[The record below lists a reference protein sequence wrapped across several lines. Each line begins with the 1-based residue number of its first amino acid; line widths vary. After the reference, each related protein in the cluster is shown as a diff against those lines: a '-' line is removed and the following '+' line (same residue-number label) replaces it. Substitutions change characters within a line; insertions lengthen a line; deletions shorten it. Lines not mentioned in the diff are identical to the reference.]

1 MGSGGTNTVGLGRVF
16 LGAEAVAA
24 GLVTYRQLRGPQ
36 FRRLLQGVYAPAHI
50 PVTHELRCEAAALV
64 SPPDGVITG
73 RSAATLHGVAL
84 AWPEDPVEIVVA
96 PERGIARRSQLQV
109 RRAVVDAA
117 EWSPWGRAGLATP
130 LRTTLDLLLDRPL
143 PDAVA
148 DLDAVLRRKLVPLP
162 PVQAMVAQRSDRG
175 IAVARRAVELADP
188 RAESRP
194 ESRVRVHLV
203 LAGLAPEP
211 QYWIEDERGRLACVD
226 LAFPAHRVAVEYDGN
241 WRDGEQ
247 WALNRDRERLN
258 RVQAMGWEIVFVTAA
273 LLRDPDRMVRAVRAA
288 LARRC
293 A

>member
-1 MGSGGTNTVGLGRVF
+1 MVGLGRVF
-16 LGAEAVAA
+16 VGSEAVAE
-24 GLVTYRQLRGPQ
+24 GLVTPRQLRGPQ
-36 FRRLLQGVYAPAHI
+36 FRRLLQGVYAPTRI
-50 PVTHELRCEAAALV
+50 PITHELYCEATALV
-64 SPPDGVITG
+64 LPPAGIITG
-73 RSAATLHGVAL
+73 RSAATLQGVEL
-84 AWPEDPVEIVVA
+84 AWPEDPVEVVVA
-96 PERGIARRSQLQV
+96 PESKIARRPQLQV

-130 LRTTLDLLLDRPL
+130 LRTTLDLLLDQPL

-148 DLDAVLRRKLVPLP
+148 DLDAVLRKRLVELP

-203 LAGLAPEP
+203 LAGLTPEP

-226 LAFPAHRVAVEYDGN
+226 LAFPAQRVAVEYDGQ

-273 LLRDPDRMVRAVRAA
+273 MLRNPDRLVRTVLAA
-288 LARRC
+288 LARRS